1 MTDHDK
7 AAARRE
13 ITDALQKA
21 LDRRH
26 EVLDVIVEADNKAAA
41 VDAIAKLLG
50 TSHAG
55 GNPLT
60 VVDWA
65 GAITAWVEKG
75 QAPTQLTVNLPKA
88 SPARTL
94 PVCPYTAYPQYSGSG
109 DVNSAASYR
118 CVDNAP

>member
-1 MTDHDK
+1 MS
-7 AAARRE
+7 
-13 ITDALQKA
+13 
-21 LDRRH
+21 
-26 EVLDVIVEADNKAAA
+26 VLPPFSKENTTVLPSGLKRGAKVIVP
-41 VDAIAKLLG
+41 G

-75 QAPTQLTVNLPKA
+75 QAPAQLTVNLPKA

-109 DVNSAASYR
+109 DVNLAASYR